1 MIALDTSVL
10 VAILRREEE
19 ADDFLRLIAAANRC
33 LLSAVS
39 LLEVSMV
46 LAGRAGDAASW
57 QELDELIDAAGIEI
71 VPQDAEQARIARTA
85 FLRFGKGRHR
95 AGLNFGDCVSYALA
109 IASNMPLLFKGN
121 DFPLTDIQRA

>member
-1 MIALDTSVL
+1 MIALDTSAL
-10 VAILRREEE
+10 VAVLRREEE
-19 ADDFLRLIAAANRC
+19 ADDFLRLIAVANRC
-33 LLSAVS
+33 LLSTVS

-46 LAGRAGDAASW
+46 LAGRTGDAASW

-95 AGLNFGDCVSYALA
+95 ASLNFGDCASYALA
-109 IASNMPLLFKGN
+109 ITNNVPLLFKGE